1 MLGSIGILIPNME
14 CKVIS
19 EDNKGNCYFIIY
31 DKVKTIKLKIKKF
44 NLLIE
49 LGYNESGEFCFRGP
63 NIMKVIFY
71 SLKSIKQN

>member
-1 MLGSIGILIPNME
+1 M
-14 CKVIS
+14 
-19 EDNKGNCYFIIY
+19 
-31 DKVKTIKLKIKKF
+31 IKQRQLKKKIKKF

-49 LGYNESGEFCFRGP
+49 LGYKESGEFCFRGP